1 MKDILDTPAER
12 DLPPGEA
19 ARMRADLMTSIR
31 RPRRRRRTGVRLG
44 IATVATAAAVV
55 AGVAMVPNDEQV
67 RHLAMGSSELS
78 PTLHRAME
86 QCLKWNAQHERL
98 PVSIDD
104 LAVAAEQDHRAVALF
119 MTKTGYFTCNVA
131 RPPHEEVT
139 GGTSGERVWPQRD
152 WLPGS
157 IQQLLLMSSKVDG
170 GDVAVTGR
178 VSARVHRLVLEH
190 GDGHTT
196 TARLVNGVFGLL
208 TEGANVTRDA
218 ELISYDATGSEID
231 RRLLFRPSMQF
242 DYCYVDS
249 AGTLVYGEPGV
260 DCRPA
265 EPWGR

>member
-12 DLPPGEA
+12 ELPPASA

-31 RPRRRRRTGVRLG
+31 RPRRRGAVRLG

-55 AGVAMVPNDEQV
+55 AGVAMVPNDGEAG
-67 RHLAMGSSELS
+67 HLAMGSGELS
-78 PTLHRAME
+78 PTLHQAMK

-98 PVSIDD
+98 PVSMDD
-104 LAVAAEQDHRAVALF
+104 LAVAAEQDHRVLALF
-119 MTKTGYFTCNVA
+119 MTETGYFTCDVS
-131 RPPHEEVT
+131 RPPHGEPS
-139 GGTSGERVWPQRD
+139 GGTSGERVWPQRK
-152 WLPGS
+152 WLPGP
-157 IQQLLLMSSKVDG
+157 IQRLLLTSTDLDG

-196 TARLVNGVFGLL
+196 TARMVNGVFGLL
-208 TEGANVTRDA
+208 SEGASVTKDA
-218 ELISYDATGSEID
+218 ELVSYDTTGAEID
-231 RRLLFRPSMQF
+231 RRLLFRPSDEF
-242 DYCYVDS
+242 DNCYVDS
-249 AGTLVYGEPGV
+249 SGTIVYGEPGG